1 MLGLMEG
8 GVFDDALE
16 SGRMGGTVS
25 FDSQGVS
32 LTQHDGTRAW
42 SIGWHEVAV
51 TEGGA
56 SGKML
61 FFRHRETG
69 VMIFTEAKGALEAA
83 EQAAGAGY
91 EAIWAE
97 VRAHASKRRFS
108 EGGLWG
114 LLIASVVLGIWGLFW
129 LADDGVD
136 FAVDKLPTS
145 VDRTLGDS
153 ARDSLSDFGEP
164 VKDEE
169 VRALCMAIFDAL
181 KVHAPQDQGFEYR
194 LEVLE
199 NEMPNAFAMPG
210 GQMVILTGLLEIL
223 DTPEE
228 VAGVL
233 AHELA
238 HVYRRHSLKRL
249 LQATGLITLGQ
260 IAMGDVAGAAGMLA
274 GAAGMAALQHYSRE
288 AEEDA
293 DRQGTELMHRAGIDP
308 ENLAEAFRK
317 LQVHQDAMLTQSA
330 SKDEASDKTNDEESD
345 EGKVADPLKEEA
357 EAAAA
362 PTDEGGTEAGEDAF
376 DLAETIGNW
385 MSSHPELESRV
396 KLVRG
401 HAATLGPIEEPF
413 TFDLDWSVVTRM
425 KEAEPTME
433 EEATP

>member
-91 EAIWAE
+91 EAIWVE

-153 ARDSLSDFGEP
+153 AKDSLSDFGEP

-210 GQMVILTGLLEIL
+210 GQMVILTGLLEFWI
-223 DTPEE
+223 
-228 VAGVL
+228 
-233 AHELA
+233 
-238 HVYRRHSLKRL
+238 RRKR
-249 LQATGLITLGQ
+249 
-260 IAMGDVAGAAGMLA
+260 
-274 GAAGMAALQHYSRE
+274 
-288 AEEDA
+288 
-293 DRQGTELMHRAGIDP
+293 
-308 ENLAEAFRK
+308 
-317 LQVHQDAMLTQSA
+317 
-330 SKDEASDKTNDEESD
+330 
-345 EGKVADPLKEEA
+345 
-357 EAAAA
+357 
-362 PTDEGGTEAGEDAF
+362 
-376 DLAETIGNW
+376 
-385 MSSHPELESRV
+385 
-396 KLVRG
+396 
-401 HAATLGPIEEPF
+401 
-413 TFDLDWSVVTRM
+413 
-425 KEAEPTME
+425 
-433 EEATP
+433 

>member
-32 LTQHDGTRAW
+32 LTQHDGSRAW
-42 SIGWHEVAV
+42 SIGWHEVTV

-91 EAIWAE
+91 EAIWVE

-114 LLIASVVLGIWGLFW
+114 LLIASVVFGIWGLFW
-129 LADDGVD
+129 LASDGVD
-136 FAVDKLPTS
+136 YAVEKMPTS

-153 ARDSLSDFGEP
+153 AKDSISDFGEP

-169 VRALCMAIFDAL
+169 VRALCMTIFDAL

-317 LQVHQDAMLTQSA
+317 LQAHQDAMLAQSEP
-330 SKDEASDKTNDEESD
+330 KDETSDEE
-345 EGKVADPLKEEA
+345 KVAEPLQREA
-357 EAAAA
+357 EPEVA
-362 PTDEGGTEAGEDAF
+362 PTDGAGTEAEEDEF
-376 DLAETIGNW
+376 DLGETIGNW

-396 KLVRG
+396 KLVRS
-401 HAATLGPIEEPF
+401 HAATLGPIKEPF

-425 KEAEPTME
+425 KETKPTTE

>member
-1 MLGLMEG
+1 MLELMEG

-32 LTQHDGTRAW
+32 LTQHDGSRAW
-42 SIGWHEVAV
+42 SIGWHEVTV

-91 EAIWAE
+91 EAIWVE

-114 LLIASVVLGIWGLFW
+114 LLLASVVLGIWGLFW
-129 LADDGVD
+129 LASDGVD
-136 FAVDKLPTS
+136 YAVQQMPTS

-153 ARDSLSDFGEP
+153 AKDSMSDFGEP

-194 LEVLE
+194 LEVLQ

-317 LQVHQDAMLTQSA
+317 LQAHQNAMLAKSA
-330 SKDEASDKTNDEESD
+330 AKDETSDEEQ
-345 EGKVADPLKEEA
+345 VADPLQEEA
-357 EAAAA
+357 EPEKA
-362 PTDEGGTEAGEDAF
+362 PTDEAGTEAEKDEF
-376 DLAETIGNW
+376 DLGETIGNW

-401 HAATLGPIEEPF
+401 HAATLGPIKEPF

-425 KEAEPTME
+425 KETKPTTE

>member
-1 MLGLMEG
+1 MLELMEG

-32 LTQHDGTRAW
+32 LTQHDGSRAW
-42 SIGWHEVAV
+42 SIGWHEVTV

-91 EAIWAE
+91 EAIWVE

-114 LLIASVVLGIWGLFW
+114 LLLASVVLGIWGLFW
-129 LADDGVD
+129 LASDGVD
-136 FAVDKLPTS
+136 YAVEQMPTS

-153 ARDSLSDFGEP
+153 AKDSMSDFGEP

-317 LQVHQDAMLTQSA
+317 LQAHQNAMLAKSA
-330 SKDEASDKTNDEESD
+330 AKDETSDEEQ
-345 EGKVADPLKEEA
+345 VADPLQEEA
-357 EAAAA
+357 EPEKA
-362 PTDEGGTEAGEDAF
+362 PTDEAGTEAEKDEF
-376 DLAETIGNW
+376 DLGETIGNW

-401 HAATLGPIEEPF
+401 HAATLGPIKEPF

-425 KEAEPTME
+425 KETKPTTE

>member
-1 MLGLMEG
+1 
-8 GVFDDALE
+8 
-16 SGRMGGTVS
+16 
-25 FDSQGVS
+25 
-32 LTQHDGTRAW
+32 
-42 SIGWHEVAV
+42 
-51 TEGGA
+51 
-56 SGKML
+56 
-61 FFRHRETG
+61 
-69 VMIFTEAKGALEAA
+69 MIFTEAKGALEAA

-91 EAIWAE
+91 EAIWVE

-108 EGGLWG
+108 EGGLWA
-114 LLIASVVLGIWGLFW
+114 LLIACVVFGIWGLFW
-129 LADDGVD
+129 LASDGVD
-136 FAVDKLPTS
+136 YAVEKMPTS

-153 ARDSLSDFGEP
+153 AKDSISDFGEP
-164 VKDEE
+164 VTDEE
-169 VRALCMAIFDAL
+169 VRALCMTIFDAL

-317 LQVHQDAMLTQSA
+317 LQAHQDAILAQSEP
-330 SKDEASDKTNDEESD
+330 KDEPSDEE
-345 EGKVADPLKEEA
+345 KVAEPLQQEA
-357 EAAAA
+357 EPEVA
-362 PTDEGGTEAGEDAF
+362 PTDGAGTEAEDDEF
-376 DLAETIGNW
+376 DLGETIGNW

-396 KLVRG
+396 KLVRS
-401 HAATLGPIEEPF
+401 HAATLGPIKEPF
-413 TFDLDWSVVTRM
+413 AFDLDWSVVTRM
-425 KEAEPTME
+425 KETKPTTE

>member
-1 MLGLMEG
+1 MLELMEG

-32 LTQHDGTRAW
+32 LTQHDGSRAW
-42 SIGWHEVAV
+42 SIGWHEVTV

-91 EAIWAE
+91 EAIWVE

-114 LLIASVVLGIWGLFW
+114 LLLASVVLGIWGLFW
-129 LADDGVD
+129 LASDGVD
-136 FAVDKLPTS
+136 YAVQQMPTS

-153 ARDSLSDFGEP
+153 AKDSMSDFGEP

-317 LQVHQDAMLTQSA
+317 LQAHQNAMLAKSA
-330 SKDEASDKTNDEESD
+330 AKDETSDEEQ
-345 EGKVADPLKEEA
+345 VADPLQEEA
-357 EAAAA
+357 EPEPA
-362 PTDEGGTEAGEDAF
+362 PTDEAGTEAEKDEF
-376 DLAETIGNW
+376 DLGETIGNW

-401 HAATLGPIEEPF
+401 HAATLGPIKEPF

-425 KEAEPTME
+425 KETKPTTE

>member
-1 MLGLMEG
+1 
-8 GVFDDALE
+8 
-16 SGRMGGTVS
+16 
-25 FDSQGVS
+25 
-32 LTQHDGTRAW
+32 
-42 SIGWHEVAV
+42 
-51 TEGGA
+51 
-56 SGKML
+56 
-61 FFRHRETG
+61 
-69 VMIFTEAKGALEAA
+69 
-83 EQAAGAGY
+83 
-91 EAIWAE
+91 
-97 VRAHASKRRFS
+97 
-108 EGGLWG
+108 
-114 LLIASVVLGIWGLFW
+114 
-129 LADDGVD
+129 
-136 FAVDKLPTS
+136 
-145 VDRTLGDS
+145 
-153 ARDSLSDFGEP
+153 
-164 VKDEE
+164 
-169 VRALCMAIFDAL
+169 
-181 KVHAPQDQGFEYR
+181 
-194 LEVLE
+194 
-199 NEMPNAFAMPG
+199 
-210 GQMVILTGLLEIL
+210 MVILTGLLEIL

-260 IAMGDVAGAAGMLA
+260 IAVGDVAGAAGMLA

-317 LQVHQDAMLTQSA
+317 LQAHQDAMLAQSA
-330 SKDEASDKTNDEESD
+330 PKDETSGETNDEESD
-345 EGKVADPLKEEA
+345 EDKVADPLQEEA

-362 PTDEGGTEAGEDAF
+362 PTDEGSTEAGEDEF

-396 KLVRG
+396 KLVRS
-401 HAATLGPIEEPF
+401 HAATLGPIEEPL

>member
-1 MLGLMEG
+1 MLELMEG

-32 LTQHDGTRAW
+32 LTQHDGSRAW
-42 SIGWHEVAV
+42 SIGWHEVTV

-91 EAIWAE
+91 EAIWVE

-114 LLIASVVLGIWGLFW
+114 LLLASVVLGIWGLFW
-129 LADDGVD
+129 LASDGVD
-136 FAVDKLPTS
+136 YAVQQMPTS

-153 ARDSLSDFGEP
+153 AKDSMSDFGEP

-317 LQVHQDAMLTQSA
+317 LQAHQNAMLAKSA
-330 SKDEASDKTNDEESD
+330 AKDETSDEEQ
-345 EGKVADPLKEEA
+345 VADPLQEEA
-357 EAAAA
+357 EPEKA
-362 PTDEGGTEAGEDAF
+362 PTDEAGTEAEKDEF
-376 DLAETIGNW
+376 DLGETIGNW

-401 HAATLGPIEEPF
+401 HAATLGPIKEPF

-425 KEAEPTME
+425 KETKPTTE

>member
-1 MLGLMEG
+1 MLELMEG

-32 LTQHDGTRAW
+32 LTQHDGSRAW
-42 SIGWHEVAV
+42 SIGWHAVTV

-91 EAIWAE
+91 EAIWVE

-114 LLIASVVLGIWGLFW
+114 LLLASVVLGIWGLFW
-129 LADDGVD
+129 LASDGVD
-136 FAVDKLPTS
+136 YAVQQMPTS

-153 ARDSLSDFGEP
+153 AKDSMSDFGEP

-317 LQVHQDAMLTQSA
+317 LQAHQNAMLAKSA
-330 SKDEASDKTNDEESD
+330 AKDETSDEEQ
-345 EGKVADPLKEEA
+345 VADPLQEEA
-357 EAAAA
+357 EPEKA
-362 PTDEGGTEAGEDAF
+362 PTDEAGTEAEKDEF
-376 DLAETIGNW
+376 DLGETIGNW

-401 HAATLGPIEEPF
+401 HAATLGPIKEPF

-425 KEAEPTME
+425 KETKPTTE

>member
-1 MLGLMEG
+1 MLELMEG

-32 LTQHDGTRAW
+32 LTQHDGSRAW
-42 SIGWHEVAV
+42 SIGWHEVTV

-91 EAIWAE
+91 EAIWVE

-114 LLIASVVLGIWGLFW
+114 LLLASVVLGIWGLFW
-129 LADDGVD
+129 LASDGVD
-136 FAVDKLPTS
+136 YAVQQMPTS

-153 ARDSLSDFGEP
+153 AKDSMSDFGEP

-308 ENLAEAFRK
+308 GKSRRSISKA
-317 LQVHQDAMLTQSA
+317 SGA
-330 SKDEASDKTNDEESD
+330 SKRDV
-345 EGKVADPLKEEA
+345 G
-357 EAAAA
+357 
-362 PTDEGGTEAGEDAF
+362 
-376 DLAETIGNW
+376 
-385 MSSHPELESRV
+385 
-396 KLVRG
+396 
-401 HAATLGPIEEPF
+401 
-413 TFDLDWSVVTRM
+413 
-425 KEAEPTME
+425 
-433 EEATP
+433 

>member
-1 MLGLMEG
+1 MLELMEG

-32 LTQHDGTRAW
+32 LTQHDGSRAW
-42 SIGWHEVAV
+42 SIGWHEVTV

-91 EAIWAE
+91 EAIWVE

-114 LLIASVVLGIWGLFW
+114 LLLASVVLGIWGLFW
-129 LADDGVD
+129 LASDGVD
-136 FAVDKLPTS
+136 YAVQQMPTS

-153 ARDSLSDFGEP
+153 AKDSMSDFGEP

-317 LQVHQDAMLTQSA
+317 LQAHQNAMLAKSA
-330 SKDEASDKTNDEESD
+330 AKDETSDEEQ
-345 EGKVADPLKEEA
+345 VADPLQEEA
-357 EAAAA
+357 ESEKA
-362 PTDEGGTEAGEDAF
+362 PTDEAGTEAEKDEF
-376 DLAETIGNW
+376 DLGETIGNW

-401 HAATLGPIEEPF
+401 HAATLGPIKEPF

-425 KEAEPTME
+425 KETKPTTE

>member
-1 MLGLMEG
+1 
-8 GVFDDALE
+8 
-16 SGRMGGTVS
+16 
-25 FDSQGVS
+25 
-32 LTQHDGTRAW
+32 
-42 SIGWHEVAV
+42 
-51 TEGGA
+51 
-56 SGKML
+56 
-61 FFRHRETG
+61 
-69 VMIFTEAKGALEAA
+69 MIFTEAKGALEAA

-91 EAIWAE
+91 EAIWVE

-136 FAVDKLPTS
+136 YAVDKLPTS

-153 ARDSLSDFGEP
+153 AKDSMSDFGEP

-169 VRALCMAIFDAL
+169 VRALCMTIFDAL

-308 ENLAEAFRK
+308 KISLKHFESFRRIK
-317 LQVHQDAMLTQSA
+317 TRCWLKVQP
-330 SKDEASDKTNDEESD
+330 KDETSGETNDEESD
-345 EGKVADPLKEEA
+345 EVRSLTPFKKRQRLQPLQPMKVAPKR
-357 EAAAA
+357 
-362 PTDEGGTEAGEDAF
+362 GR
-376 DLAETIGNW
+376 
-385 MSSHPELESRV
+385 MSSTSVRPSATGCRRIQNLRV
-396 KLVRG
+396 G
-401 HAATLGPIEEPF
+401 
-413 TFDLDWSVVTRM
+413 
-425 KEAEPTME
+425 
-433 EEATP
+433 

>member
-32 LTQHDGTRAW
+32 LTQHDGSRAW
-42 SIGWHEVAV
+42 SIGWHEVTV

-91 EAIWAE
+91 EAIWVE

-114 LLIASVVLGIWGLFW
+114 LLLACVVLGIWGLFW
-129 LADDGVD
+129 LASDGVD
-136 FAVDKLPTS
+136 YAVQQMPTS

-153 ARDSLSDFGEP
+153 AKDSMSDFGEP

-308 ENLAEAFRK
+308 EKISPKHFESFKRIKTRCWLKVRRK
-317 LQVHQDAMLTQSA
+317 MRPS
-330 SKDEASDKTNDEESD
+330 DEE
-345 EGKVADPLKEEA
+345 KVADPLQQEA
-357 EAAAA
+357 EPEVA
-362 PTDEGGTEAGEDAF
+362 PTDGAGTEAEEDEF
-376 DLAETIGNW
+376 DLGETIGNW
-385 MSSHPELESRV
+385 MSSHPELENRV

-401 HAATLGPIEEPF
+401 HAATLGPIKEPF

-425 KEAEPTME
+425 KETKPTTE